1 MKKRSTGSSSIGLR
15 QVVVEQPKK
24 EIELEKVQGIPKD
37 LDREKKSNKPSSGV
51 RRRKTGLF
59 VEQDTKDEIVEIL
72 NLDEEENEALLGGK
86 KNEEKVET
94 VVEFGREDAWWGCC
108 CSDLNRYKL
117 FMKFSQLL
125 IYFQTLAAYVEACK
139 G

>member
-1 MKKRSTGSSSIGLR
+1 M
-15 QVVVEQPKK
+15 
-24 EIELEKVQGIPKD
+24 ELPPVK
-37 LDREKKSNKPSSGV
+37 V
-51 RRRKTGLF
+51 RRGRKKVDLEMVERGGEEEKRKTGLF

-72 NLDEEENEALLGGK
+72 NLDEEENEGLLGGK